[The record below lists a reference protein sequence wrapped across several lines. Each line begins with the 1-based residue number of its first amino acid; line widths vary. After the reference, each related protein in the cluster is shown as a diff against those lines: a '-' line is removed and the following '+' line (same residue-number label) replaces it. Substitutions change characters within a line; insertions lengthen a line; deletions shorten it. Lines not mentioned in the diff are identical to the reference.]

1 MCRALLV
8 ANNPTP
14 LTFRVMSVYF
24 GQKLIFWFLQIHFV
38 ILRNTCFQFTSF
50 RMLSVAHSGSS
61 GSWSPCNFD
70 QEPLQSVSNYTYFNL
85 HKSVLQFRE
94 ILVLN
99 LKKYTVVAKIPPLPF
114 RMLSVTHS
122 GSSGSW
128 SPCNL
133 LQQPL
138 HVWSSRKIHKLGF
151 SQTCKA
157 CNLADVQIFKNW
169 KYILKVTRRRK
180 QIFSHP
186 QSFQMKSWLA
196 KKKWACRKIAVDI
209 NLHLTNAD
217 CVLISFYLQIDWT
230 CNKSNLIRLNLY
242 QSNLLLL

>member
-99 LKKYTVVAKIPPLPF
+99 LKKYTVVAKIPLAPSGCCQWHTLAVQGLGHRVIYF
-114 RMLSVTHS
+114 NSLSN
-122 GSSGSW
+122 
-128 SPCNL
+128 PCQIIHISICTNL
-133 LQQPL
+133 FC
-138 HVWSSRKIHKLGF
+138 SF
-151 SQTCKA
+151 E
-157 CNLADVQIFKNW
+157 
-169 KYILKVTRRRK
+169 KYL
-180 QIFSHP
+180 F
-186 QSFQMKSWLA
+186 
-196 KKKWACRKIAVDI
+196 
-209 NLHLTNAD
+209 
-217 CVLISFYLQIDWT
+217 
-230 CNKSNLIRLNLY
+230 
-242 QSNLLLL
+242 